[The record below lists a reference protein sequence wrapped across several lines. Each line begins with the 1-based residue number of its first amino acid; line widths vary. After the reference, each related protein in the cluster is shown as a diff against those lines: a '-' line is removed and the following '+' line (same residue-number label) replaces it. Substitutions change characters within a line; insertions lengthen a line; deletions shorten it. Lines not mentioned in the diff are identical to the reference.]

1 MKSDPGQSGISHNSS
16 VPQVEDQDMSEQRT
30 TEKPVVAL
38 AISSF
43 ETTSEKSSSE
53 IKRNVRIDDTAM
65 TSFKE
70 THIQGKEAQL
80 YKSK

>member
-1 MKSDPGQSGISHNSS
+1 MKSDPGQSGISHNIS
-16 VPQVEDQDMSEQRT
+16 VPLVEDQDMSDQRT

-38 AISSF
+38 ATSSSK
-43 ETTSEKSSSE
+43 TTSEKSSSE

-70 THIQGKEAQL
+70 THIQGERL
-80 YKSK
+80 